1 MIKLALEDIVTNAV
15 LAAGY
20 EFYSMS
26 VSRHSGVDV
35 LRVCIDNV
43 TSVTLDDCIKADK
56 QIKFNLSANDYDPG
70 NYSIEVSSPG
80 LTRELS
86 CESHFLK
93 VIGKLIK
100 IKYKD
105 QAEAVNKSLFGI
117 LKDCSGGSL
126 LVSSEDSGDV
136 AINLENVI
144 KSSLCLEEK

>member
-1 MIKLALEDIVTNAV
+1 MTNAV
-15 LAAGY
+15 VAAGY

-43 TSVTLDDCIKADK
+43 TSITLEDCIKADK
-56 QIKFNLSANDYDPG
+56 QIKFNLSANDYDPTS
-70 NYSIEVSSPG
+70 YSIEVSSPG

-86 CESHFLK
+86 CENHFLK

-105 QAEAVNKSLFGI
+105 QAEAINKTLFGKLI
-117 LKDCSGGSL
+117 KCCDGVLIIN
-126 LVSSEDSGDV
+126 SENYGDV